1 MVATAMPSVDSLSTP
16 AHSQAVRIT
25 NNRRRPAANP
35 LAMVACLIRH
45 RHLIRQMTMREVLG
59 RYKGSYL
66 GLLWPFLNPV
76 LLLII
81 YTVVFKYIFNTKFNG
96 RFGES
101 GSEFSLILFSGLIV
115 FNTFA
120 ECIARAPNLILLNS
134 NYVNRV
140 VFPLEILPV
149 TVVLSSV
156 FHLLM
161 SFAMLLLA
169 TFFLAG
175 SFPVTILQWPLLLL
189 PTIGYCL
196 GASWLI
202 ATAGVFLRDL
212 NEIALAAIQILMY
225 ASAIF
230 YPLRLVSAKVP
241 ALLQPLVE
249 WNPVANLVE
258 QSRQTAA
265 MGEVMD
271 WGVYGGL
278 MAGSLICA
286 GIGFA
291 VFMRAK
297 HTFADII

>member
-1 MVATAMPSVDSLSTP
+1 MPTAVSALPAEHSLIVRVTDS
-16 AHSQAVRIT
+16 
-25 NNRRRPAANP
+25 RRRPAANP
-35 LAMVACLIRH
+35 LAMLAGFICH
-45 RHLIRQMTMREVLG
+45 RHLIAQMTRREVLG

-66 GLLWPFLNPV
+66 GLLWPFLNPI

-101 GSEFSLILFSGLIV
+101 GTEFSLILFSGLII
-115 FNTFA
+115 FNVFA

-149 TVVLSSV
+149 TVVLSSL

-161 SFAMLLLA
+161 SFVPLLVA
-169 TFFLAG
+169 SFFLSG
-175 SFPVTILQWPLLLL
+175 RVPSTMIQWPLLLL
-189 PTIGYCL
+189 PLLGYGL
-196 GASWLI
+196 GATWLI
-202 ATAGVFLRDL
+202 AAAGVFLRDL

-230 YPLRLVSAKVP
+230 YPLHVVSDKVP
-241 ALLQPLVE
+241 VLLQPFVS

-258 QSRQTAA
+258 QSRLTAA
-265 MGEVMD
+265 MNVSLD
-271 WGVYGGL
+271 WQVYGTL
-278 MAGSLICA
+278 LVGSIVCM
-286 GIGFA
+286 GVGFA
-291 VFMRAK
+291 VFMRVK
-297 HTFADII
+297 HTFADVL